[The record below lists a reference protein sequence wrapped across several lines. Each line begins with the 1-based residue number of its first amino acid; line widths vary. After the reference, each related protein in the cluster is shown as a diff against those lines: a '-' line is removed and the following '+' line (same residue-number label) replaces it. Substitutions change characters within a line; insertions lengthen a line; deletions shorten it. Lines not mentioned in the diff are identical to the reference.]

1 MRKAVVILMLIG
13 MGIVLGVGGTA
24 WTQER
29 HPEIRAAMHALAN
42 AERHLA
48 EGAHDFGGHRVKALQ
63 FVKQAE
69 AELREALAYDRAHEP
84 GGPMPA
90 ASPTKQQ

>member
-1 MRKAVVILMLIG
+1 MRNAIGIVMLIG
-13 MGIVLGVGGTA
+13 MGVVVGMGGTA

-48 EGAHDFGGHRVKALQ
+48 EGAHDFGGHRAKALQ
-63 FVKQAE
+63 LVKQAE
-69 AELREALAYDRAHEP
+69 TELREAVAYDRAHEP
-84 GGPMPA
+84 SGLVQA
-90 ASPTKQQ
+90 AATKPQ

>member
-1 MRKAVVILMLIG
+1 MRNAIGIVMLIG
-13 MGIVLGVGGTA
+13 MGVVVGVGGTA

-48 EGAHDFGGHRVKALQ
+48 DGARDFGGHRAKALRL
-63 FVKQAE
+63 VKQAE
-69 AELREALAYDRAHEP
+69 AELREAVAYDRAHEP
-84 GGPMPA
+84 SGPRPA
-90 ASPTKQQ
+90 AATKPQ